1 MSSGETL
8 NIYDDIWTCSDEMRT
23 HIAEF
28 FKDKSH
34 FKLAEIGAYKGYSTR
49 ILSQIFA
56 SVYAVDNSVEWT
68 NLSKE
73 FNKNRTNIEYV
84 MLDIYKDSW
93 NILPTDIDVVFIDAD
108 HNYKSCK
115 SDVFN
120 SMKQFK
126 SLKYM
131 VFDDYGVWPGVR
143 EIVDTLIKDKL
154 LKFERFIGI
163 TDVPGPGGVVRN
175 THEGIICSVVKNSTL
190 ANKSYTWL
198 EFTITF
204 LENGMMNAFG
214 HGYYTQVEP
223 CVFMAYFGNRVHT
236 LVFNQ
241 DYTEFVST
249 RSDDGNKVIGRLCMR
264 PLTP

>member
-1 MSSGETL
+1 MSLGKTI
-8 NIYDDIWTCSDEMRT
+8 NIHEDVWTCSDEMRA
-23 HIAEF
+23 HIADF
-28 FKDKSH
+28 FKENTH

-56 SVYAVDNSVEWT
+56 KVYAVDNSVEWT

-84 MLDIYKDSW
+84 MLDIYKESW
-93 NILPTDIDVVFIDAD
+93 GGLPTDIDVVFIDAD
-108 HNYKSCK
+108 HNFNSCK

-120 SMKQFK
+120 SMRQF
-126 SLKYM
+126 SALKYII
-131 VFDDYGVWPGVR
+131 FDDYGVWPGVR
-143 EIVDTLIKDKL
+143 NVVDTLIKNKL

-163 TDVPGPGGVVRN
+163 TDVPGLDGIVRD

-190 ANKSYTWL
+190 NDKTYTWL

-214 HGYYTQVEP
+214 HGYYTPVDTHT
-223 CVFMAYFGNRVHT
+223 FMAYFGGREHT
-236 LVFNQ
+236 LVFNS

-249 RSDDGNKVIGRLCMR
+249 RSDDGNKITGRLCTL